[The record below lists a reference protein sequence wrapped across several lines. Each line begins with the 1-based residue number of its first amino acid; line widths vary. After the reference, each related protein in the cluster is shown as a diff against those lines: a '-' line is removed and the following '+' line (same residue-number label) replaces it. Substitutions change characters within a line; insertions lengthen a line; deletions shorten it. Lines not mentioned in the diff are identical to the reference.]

1 MDGTNPQSNKKHSE
15 SSQSNNFNETGKP
28 QQPYIFCGSHDKH
41 IYCWNGDTLEL
52 EWKTN
57 LEAEVYSTP
66 FCGVVQATVENSAES
81 KEYPTTIAS
90 PLPTVC
96 VCSTIGLIC
105 LLNPQTGD
113 IFARFRLPG
122 DVFSS
127 PVLLNNYIVV
137 GCRNDYVYCLRLE
150 CVSV

>member
-1 MDGTNPQSNKKHSE
+1 MKQENHSNL
-15 SSQSNNFNETGKP
+15 
-28 QQPYIFCGSHDKH
+28 IFSVGHMINTC

-105 LLNPQTGD
+105 LLNPQTGGM
-113 IFARFRLPG
+113 FARFRLPG
-122 DVFSS
+122 DVFSC

-137 GCRNDYVYCLRLE
+137 GCRNDIMFIAYVW
-150 CVSV
+150 SVFRCDIVA